1 MTGISIGPL
10 PPPHPAAHSSGTDGS
25 DHGWRYVRGRVLR
38 DGHAVC
44 HGLLTDWAAAPGTPA
59 RELSGADWAR
69 YRSAREPAVRGRL
82 FGSRLL
88 ARHAVAAAADAD
100 PSLVELVRGAG
111 GRPAVCAPAG
121 FDVGIS
127 HTGDLLVVGVA
138 RGRRIGVDAEH
149 RDRPLSMPPLPEKF
163 CHPEE
168 LARLARLPAAE
179 RNRALVHRW
188 TLKEAYA
195 KALGVGL
202 RLDLS
207 GVPFVA
213 CGAARGDGRR
223 WRSPAAPGWCFVSGT
238 AARRFV
244 VACAVGPA
252 GPRTPPPRG
261 GGAGETGAELRDRD
275 VSIRH

>member
-10 PPPHPAAHSSGTDGS
+10 PPPGAAGHGGETDRADG
-25 DHGWRYVRGRVLR
+25 GWRCVRGRVLH

-44 HGLLTDWAAAPGTPA
+44 HGLLADWAAAPGVPA
-59 RELSGADWAR
+59 KELSGADWAR

-88 ARHAVAAAADAD
+88 ARHAVAAAAAAD
-100 PSLVELVRGAG
+100 PARAELVRGEG
-111 GRPAVCAPAG
+111 GRPAVRAPAG
-121 FDVGIS
+121 FDVSIS

-138 RGRRIGVDAEH
+138 RGRRIGVDTEE
-149 RDRPLSMPPLPEKF
+149 RDRPLSMPLLPEKF

-168 LARLARLPAAE
+168 LARLARLPAEA

-207 GVPFVA
+207 GVPFVV
-213 CGAARGDGRR
+213 CGAAHGDGLR
-223 WRSPAAPGWCFVSGT
+223 WRSPAAPGWRFVSGP

-244 VACAVGPA
+244 VASAVGPA
-252 GPRTPPPRG
+252 GRFTEAGPRMS
-261 GGAGETGAELRDRD
+261 A
-275 VSIRH
+275 